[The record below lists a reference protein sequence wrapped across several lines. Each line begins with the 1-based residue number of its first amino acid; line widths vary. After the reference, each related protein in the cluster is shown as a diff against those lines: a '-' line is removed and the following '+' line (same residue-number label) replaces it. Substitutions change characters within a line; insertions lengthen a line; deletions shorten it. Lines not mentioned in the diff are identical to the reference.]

1 MSNLDSPII
10 NNAKRNNFTVLIAE
24 DDNSIANL
32 LKMQLELAGYKV
44 FLAANGNLAV
54 EQIVNNKPDFVLMD
68 ISMPELNGF
77 EVIDKLKNQEI
88 DLKSFHL
95 IFLSNSS
102 TPGDI
107 EKATSYGA
115 QYKIKAEL
123 SPKALIA
130 FIDQILA
137 I

>member
-1 MSNLDSPII
+1 MSDLDSPII
-10 NNAKRNNFTVLIAE
+10 NNTKRNNFTVLISE

-44 FLAANGNLAV
+44 ILAANGNSAV
-54 EQIVNNKPDFVLMD
+54 EQIVNNRPDFVLMD

-77 EVIDKLKNQEI
+77 EVIDNLKNQGINLE
-88 DLKSFHL
+88 SFHL
-95 IFLSNSS
+95 MFLSNSS

-130 FIDQILA
+130 VIDQSLA